1 MNRLRWCVWSIHSV
15 RCSDDLFGM
24 NLTELMVV
32 DEFEKRSMTNRLIMK
47 TEIAK

>member
-1 MNRLRWCVWSIHSV
+1 MRLYTVNKLIVQKNVWSIHSV

-32 DEFEKRSMTNRLIMK
+32 DEFEQRSMTV
-47 TEIAK
+47 TG